1 MRELWNHQKYALNKF
16 KNRTFSGLLFPC
28 GTGKTATATRI
39 AEEKEKPVLIIAP
52 NALCQQWADELLNK
66 DEETRITTKDWE
78 VVVCTSKTKK
88 TARFKR
94 ALEELCKG
102 ETVEK
107 NFGSLLTD
115 C

>member
-16 KNRTFSGLLFPC
+16 KDRTFFGLLFPC

-88 TARFKR
+88 TKKFRQ
-94 ALEELCKG
+94 
-102 ETVEK
+102 
-107 NFGSLLTD
+107 SLDRLLGM
-115 C
+115 

>member
-1 MRELWNHQKYALNKF
+1 MSRKLWLHQEYTVNKF
-16 KNRTFSGLLFPC
+16 KDRAFFGLLFPC

-66 DEETRITTKDWE
+66 DEDTRITTKDWE

-88 TARFKR
+88 TKKFRQ
-94 ALEELCKG
+94 
-102 ETVEK
+102 
-107 NFGSLLTD
+107 SLDRLLGMQ
-115 C
+115 